1 MPALMH
7 HITAISRCA
16 AAYRQE
22 QLAPL
27 GLKAIHASYLATLC
41 RTPGLTQ
48 EQLAKRVYVNK
59 SNAARQ
65 VAVLEEAGF
74 VTRSPSDEDKRAML
88 VYPTEKA
95 YEALPQIRQIFRDWE
110 ALVAQELTEE
120 QRQLLIEMLAKMRDK
135 AALWMEEHG
144 L

>member
-7 HITAISRCA
+7 HITAIARCA

-41 RTPGLTQ
+41 REPGLTQ

-74 VTRSPSDEDKRAML
+74 VRRSLSDEDKRAML

-95 YEALPQIRQIFRDWE
+95 YEAWPQIRQIFRDWE
-110 ALVAQELTEE
+110 ALVAQDLTEE

>member
-7 HITAISRCA
+7 NITAISRCA

-22 QLAPL
+22 ELAPL

-41 RTPGLTQ
+41 RDPGLTQ
-48 EQLAKRVYVNK
+48 EQLAKRVFVNK

-74 VTRSPSDEDKRAML
+74 VRRSPSPEDKRALL

-95 YEALPQIRQIFRDWE
+95 YEVLPKIRQTFRDWE
-110 ALVAQELTEE
+110 DLVAEELTEE
-120 QRQLLIEMLAKMRDK
+120 QRQLLVTMLSKMRTR
-135 AALWMEEHG
+135 AAQWLEEH
-144 L
+144 

>member
-7 HITAISRCA
+7 NISAISRCA

-22 QLAPL
+22 ELAPL

-41 RTPGLTQ
+41 REPGLTQ
-48 EQLAKRVYVNK
+48 DQLAKRVFVNK

-65 VAVLEEAGF
+65 VAILEDAGF
-74 VTRSPSDEDKRAML
+74 VTRSSSQEDKRAML

-95 YEALPQIRQIFRDWE
+95 YEALPKIRQTFRDWE
-110 ALVAQELTEE
+110 ALAVQDLSEE
-120 QRQLLIEMLAKMRDK
+120 ERQLLTAMLAKMRAR
-135 AALWMEEHG
+135 AAQWMEEREV
-144 L
+144 

>member
-7 HITAISRCA
+7 NISAISRCA

-22 QLAPL
+22 ELAPL
-27 GLKAIHASYLATLC
+27 GLKAIHASYLITLC
-41 RTPGLTQ
+41 RNPGMTQ
-48 EQLAKRVYVNK
+48 EQLAKRVFVNK

-74 VTRSPSDEDKRAML
+74 VTRSPSEEDKRAML

-95 YEALPQIRQIFRDWE
+95 YEALPKIRQTFRDWE
-110 ALVAQELTEE
+110 ALAAQDLTEE
-120 QRQLLIEMLAKMRDK
+120 ERQMLITMLSKMRDR
-135 AALWMEEHG
+135 AAQWMEEH
-144 L
+144 

>member
-27 GLKAIHASYLATLC
+27 GLKAIHASYLATLL

-74 VTRSPSDEDKRAML
+74 VRRSLSDEDKRAML

-95 YEALPQIRQIFRDWE
+95 YEAWPQIRQIFRDWE
-110 ALVAQELTEE
+110 ALVAQDLTEE

>member
-1 MPALMH
+1 M
-7 HITAISRCA
+7 
-16 AAYRQE
+16 
-22 QLAPL
+22 
-27 GLKAIHASYLATLC
+27 
-41 RTPGLTQ
+41 TQ

-74 VTRSPSDEDKRAML
+74 VRRSLSDEDKRAML

-95 YEALPQIRQIFRDWE
+95 YEAWPQIRQIFRDWE
-110 ALVAQELTEE
+110 ALVAQDLTEE

>member
-7 HITAISRCA
+7 HITAIARCA

-27 GLKAIHASYLATLC
+27 GLKAIHASYLATLL

-74 VTRSPSDEDKRAML
+74 VRRSLSDEDKRAML

-95 YEALPQIRQIFRDWE
+95 YEAWPQIRQIFRDWE
-110 ALVAQELTEE
+110 ALVAQDLTEE

>member
-7 HITAISRCA
+7 NISAISRCA

-22 QLAPL
+22 ELAPL

-41 RTPGLTQ
+41 RNPGLTQ
-48 EQLAKRVYVNK
+48 EQLAKRIFVNK

-74 VTRSPSDEDKRAML
+74 VTRSPSTEDKRAML

-95 YEALPQIRQIFRDWE
+95 YEALPKIRQTFRDWE
-110 ALVAQELTEE
+110 DLVIRGLTAEE
-120 QRQLLIEMLAKMRDK
+120 RQQLTTMLSKMRDL
-135 AALWMEEHG
+135 AAQWMEEHRT
-144 L
+144 